1 MEPSPKWAGSI
12 LQVIFKTPCALFARG
27 GAWNAVMFVDKLVL
41 LFKSSFVHGQVL
53 LSIVNFVCIG
63 QVFVCQLGL
72 VM

>member
-1 MEPSPKWAGSI
+1 MCGQAGAS
-12 LQVIFKTPCALFARG
+12 V
-27 GAWNAVMFVDKLVL
+27 
-41 LFKSSFVHGQVL
+41 KSSFVHGQVL

>member
-1 MEPSPKWAGSI
+1 M
-12 LQVIFKTPCALFARG
+12 C
-27 GAWNAVMFVDKLVL
+27 VDKLVL